1 MQRSTSILNT
11 TESGTFNNLSFL
23 RRNRAAGQG
32 RHAPRVPFGLSAV
45 FSTGVSWP
53 EAGSPD
59 AKGAAMMLCKAHRET
74 GAGPARQVQR
84 SKISWPDAGSL
95 LGADD
100 IAMLCHEQNLS
111 GCSSKTKRAT
121 GGP

>member
-11 TESGTFNNLSFL
+11 TESGTYNNLSFL
-23 RRNRAAGQG
+23 HRNRAGQG
-32 RHAPRVPFGLSAV
+32 RQAPRVPFSLSAA
-45 FSTGVSWP
+45 FSTCVSWP

-59 AKGAAMMLCKAHRET
+59 AKGAAMMLCKAHRESET
-74 GAGPARQVQR
+74 GPARQAQR